1 MGVHRLYSGKQ
12 SGSGTKMLKLTLAAC
27 VLAVAVEGSYYG
39 SDGYGYGGYGGY
51 GSYGGYGGYAG
62 YGGYGGYGGH
72 GYGGYGGYG
81 YGGYGGYGYSGY
93 GYPSYGG
100 YGGYGYGTG
109 YGYGG
114 YGTGYGYGGYGSG
127 YGSKYHK
134 RSTDHQQVHVSG
146 YAGQPTVV
154 PTNAYGGYSSYAPAY
169 YGGHHASS

>member
-1 MGVHRLYSGKQ
+1 MGSEHCSLLAY
-12 SGSGTKMLKLTLAAC
+12 THHLFTMLSLVLIAC

-39 SDGYGYGGYGGY
+39 YDGF
-51 GSYGGYGGYAG
+51 
-62 YGGYGGYGGH
+62 

-81 YGGYGGYGYSGY
+81 YGGYG
-93 GYPSYGG
+93 YPSYGG
-100 YGGYGYGTG
+100 YGGYGYGGYGTG

-114 YGTGYGYGGYGSG
+114 YGTGYGYEGYGSG

-154 PTNAYGGYSSYAPAY
+154 PTNAYG
-169 YGGHHASS
+169 